1 MCGLTMKLSHFWN
14 IKKSPCDSCGPSGA
28 VGQQMVVYLDTCRK
42 SCKEGP
48 NQLCSG
54 SVSCF
59 SAAAAASGDQVPL
72 TNLPHKGTNLKTQFP
87 VYTQTYSKHIRNR
100 PHVCGLGLKGLEVLS

>member
-14 IKKSPCDSCGPSGA
+14 IKKSLCDCSGPSGA
-28 VGQQMVVYLDTCRK
+28 VGQQVVVYLDTCRK
-42 SCKEGP
+42 SCKEGL

-59 SAAAAASGDQVPL
+59 STAVASGVRLLLQSDCR
-72 TNLPHKGTNLKTQFP
+72 THKLHDGKEYNPQ
-87 VYTQTYSKHIRNR
+87 H
-100 PHVCGLGLKGLEVLS
+100 

>member
-14 IKKSPCDSCGPSGA
+14 IKQSQSDCSGPSGA

-42 SCKEGP
+42 SGKEGL

-54 SVSCF
+54 SVTCF
-59 SAAAAASGDQVPL
+59 PAAVASGEQVSL
-72 TNLPHKGTNLKTQFP
+72 TNLPHK
-87 VYTQTYSKHIRNR
+87 R
-100 PHVCGLGLKGLEVLS
+100 